1 MLPTPHP
8 DVVCMPVADGA
19 VLLHTGQEIYF
30 GLNTVGVHVWE
41 LLRPDVGD
49 LDSLCA
55 ALGERYPD
63 VAAAEI
69 RTDVAELLDALE
81 RDGLV
86 LPPTS

>member
-8 DVVCMPVADGA
+8 DVVCMPVTDGA
-19 VLLHTGQEIYF
+19 VLLHTGQEVYF
-30 GLNTVGVHVWE
+30 GLNTVGVQVWE

-63 VAAAEI
+63 VAAPELRA
-69 RTDVAELLDALE
+69 DVAELLGELE
-81 RDGLV
+81 RGGLV
-86 LPPTS
+86 LPARP

>member
-30 GLNTVGVHVWE
+30 GLNTVGARIWE
-41 LLRPDVGD
+41 LLRPDVAD
-49 LDSLCA
+49 IEAVCA
-55 ALGERYPD
+55 ALGEQYPQVD
-63 VAAAEI
+63 AAELHE
-69 RTDVAELLDALE
+69 DVAELLDALE

-86 LPPTS
+86 LPSAR